1 MPERP
6 NILFI
11 LSDDHGHWG
20 MGCAGNSEIRTPNL
34 DKLAARGTRFDSAFC
49 ASPVC
54 SPARMSIFTGKI
66 PSQHGVHD
74 WLAKGHLDEAV
85 LSKELRDAF
94 QQPEPSWEYA
104 WPKRQ
109 LQGDKAIRFLDG
121 HDTFT
126 RHLADGGYTCGLS
139 GKWHMGD
146 SYTPQAGFT
155 YWKTT
160 AMGGENYYYPVML
173 EGEEMTLKRG
183 VYITDLITDNALR
196 FLEEQKGAAN
206 PFYLSVHYTAPHAPW
221 QREHHPA
228 AFYDLYDGCPF
239 ASVPDVPP
247 HPWSDLK
254 DKTPEEMAVLRRTY
268 LQGYF
273 AAVTAMDAGIGRI
286 LDALEAAGQLSN
298 TLVIF
303 SGDNGMSMGHH
314 GIFGKG
320 NGTFPMNMY
329 DSAVKVPLI
338 WSHPGRAR
346 EGAVCEELV
355 SHYDLFPTIL
365 EWAGLPCTPNPAL
378 PGVSISTATPTA
390 LTSCTTSCAIRAR
403 NATSSTTPPRRA

>member
-228 AFYDLYDGCPF
+228 AFYDL
-239 ASVPDVPP
+239 
-247 HPWSDLK
+247 
-254 DKTPEEMAVLRRTY
+254 
-268 LQGYF
+268 
-273 AAVTAMDAGIGRI
+273 
-286 LDALEAAGQLSN
+286 
-298 TLVIF
+298 
-303 SGDNGMSMGHH
+303 
-314 GIFGKG
+314 
-320 NGTFPMNMY
+320 
-329 DSAVKVPLI
+329 
-338 WSHPGRAR
+338 
-346 EGAVCEELV
+346 
-355 SHYDLFPTIL
+355 
-365 EWAGLPCTPNPAL
+365 
-378 PGVSISTATPTA
+378 
-390 LTSCTTSCAIRAR
+390 
-403 NATSSTTPPRRA
+403 

>member
-20 MGCAGNSEIRTPNL
+20 DGCAGNSKIRTPNL

-146 SYTPQAGFT
+146 SYTHRRASPTGKPPPWAG
-155 YWKTT
+155 KTT
-160 AMGGENYYYPVML
+160 
-173 EGEEMTLKRG
+173 
-183 VYITDLITDNALR
+183 
-196 FLEEQKGAAN
+196 
-206 PFYLSVHYTAPHAPW
+206 
-221 QREHHPA
+221 
-228 AFYDLYDGCPF
+228 
-239 ASVPDVPP
+239 
-247 HPWSDLK
+247 
-254 DKTPEEMAVLRRTY
+254 
-268 LQGYF
+268 
-273 AAVTAMDAGIGRI
+273 
-286 LDALEAAGQLSN
+286 
-298 TLVIF
+298 
-303 SGDNGMSMGHH
+303 
-314 GIFGKG
+314 
-320 NGTFPMNMY
+320 
-329 DSAVKVPLI
+329 
-338 WSHPGRAR
+338 
-346 EGAVCEELV
+346 
-355 SHYDLFPTIL
+355 
-365 EWAGLPCTPNPAL
+365 
-378 PGVSISTATPTA
+378 
-390 LTSCTTSCAIRAR
+390 
-403 NATSSTTPPRRA
+403 TTPSCWRGRR